1 MYGLGAFLGVLLLV
15 LYFGV
20 IIFLITLFWRI
31 TVALERISRHLLEI
45 ARDVKMLSR
54 PSGDDEE

>member
-1 MYGLGAFLGVLLLV
+1 MNVLGVLLIV

-31 TVALERISRHLLEI
+31 TVALERMARHLLEI
-45 ARDVKMLSR
+45 ARDVKTLSSA
-54 PSGDDEE
+54 SGDEEE